1 MEIKPIALTGGKLID
16 GTGADPVEDSVVLID
31 GKTISQVGNRAE
43 VRLPEGCIGIDISG
57 KTVMPGLIDLHVHL
71 SFEQMNVSQDRYPLW
86 VPGYL
91 YRPLPWFGI
100 LCYANAKKAFE
111 MGFTTLRDVG
121 ETIGEYS
128 PIALRNAIN
137 SGIVQG
143 PRIYASGPWLTT
155 NCGHNGDTLP
165 PWLNRK
171 DIASEWIAD
180 GAGECL
186 KAVRERIKMGADFIK
201 IFGSGGIMDSY
212 NHQEFNDEELAA
224 IVGEAHSKGRR
235 VAAHLE
241 YPEGIKACVNAGVD
255 SVEHGWVL
263 TEEVVDLMIQKGVV
277 MVPTIYAIWNL
288 VHHGAEFGMPQVYIE
303 TAKNTMYEK
312 ALKSFKMAHEAGV
325 KLAMGTD
332 CGYYPCP
339 QGTNAKELELMMEFC
354 GMSAMEAI
362 ETTTKN
368 GAEALGIGNKLG
380 TLEAGKLADVL
391 VVDGDPLVDI
401 TVLQKKENILLVM
414 KGGEVFVERIHA
426 ER

>member
-1 MEIKPIALTGGKLID
+1 
-16 GTGADPVEDSVVLID
+16 
-31 GKTISQVGNRAE
+31 
-43 VRLPEGCIGIDISG
+43 
-57 KTVMPGLIDLHVHL
+57 
-71 SFEQMNVSQDRYPLW
+71 
-86 VPGYL
+86 
-91 YRPLPWFGI
+91 
-100 LCYANAKKAFE
+100 

-165 PWLNRK
+165 PWLDRR
-171 DIASEWIAD
+171 DIASEWVAD
-180 GAGECL
+180 GADECL

-201 IFGSGGIMDSY
+201 IFGSGGIMDSF

-241 YPEGIKACVNAGVD
+241 FPEGIKACVNAGID

-263 TEEVVDLMIQKGVV
+263 TEEVIDLMKQKGAVL
-277 MVPTIYAIWNL
+277 VPTIYAIWNL
-288 VHHGAEFGMPQVYIE
+288 VNHGAEFGMPQAYIDM
-303 TAKNTMYEK
+303 AKNTIYEK
-312 ALKSFKMAHEAGV
+312 ALKSFRMAYEAGV
-325 KLAMGTD
+325 KMAMGTD

-339 QGTNAKELELMMEFC
+339 HGTNAKELELMMEFC

-362 ETTTKN
+362 VTSTRN
-368 GAEALGIGNKLG
+368 GAEALGTGDKLG
-380 TLEAGKLADVL
+380 TLESGKLADVL
-391 VVDGDPLVDI
+391 IVDGDPLRDI
-401 TVLQKKENILLVM
+401 KVLQNKDNILMVM
-414 KGGEVFVERIHA
+414 KGGTVNVDRM
-426 ER
+426 RSDR